1 MRVGRGERTV
11 YFDALVDDGEDA
23 VPSAPLCP
31 FCAASESTPLQPTE
45 QESPPSLAQADMVPF
60 RPPPFRRLVL
70 CDVGRVPQARE
81 PAYKSRVLGVV
92 IGSEAFQEVVGGV
105 SASDEDEVEVR
116 VDKEGE
122 QERAQFGAVDVERV
136 LDKGA
141 QSLVASFP
149 ARRVCEHLARRDTL
163 VHPAAS
169 SPSRGWSSSRPPGST
184 RSIPLCKVFQSDC
197 LALSV
202 GLGSAAVEVGL
213 ESEGG
218 LVVTAFRE
226 VVEDGAVVGVRVRP
240 ARRSTRLRSR
250 HAVAPTRPDEA
261 DEDELLLLS
270 LSLFALTH
278 APTTNAAMSGE
289 CLQQS
294 RL

>member
-1 MRVGRGERTV
+1 M
-11 YFDALVDDGEDA
+11 
-23 VPSAPLCP
+23 
-31 FCAASESTPLQPTE
+31 
-45 QESPPSLAQADMVPF
+45 
-60 RPPPFRRLVL
+60 
-70 CDVGRVPQARE
+70 
-81 PAYKSRVLGVV
+81 

-105 SASDEDEVEVR
+105 SAADEDEVEVR

-122 QERAQFGAVDVERV
+122 QEGAQFGAVDVERV
-136 LDKGA
+136 FDKGA

-169 SPSRGWSSSRPPGST
+169 SSSRGGWSSRRRCPGST

-197 LALSV
+197 LALSLGL

-226 VVEDGAVVGVRVRP
+226 VVEDGAVVGVRVRH
-240 ARRSTRLRSR
+240 ARRTRLRSR
-250 HAVAPTRPDEA
+250 HLARR
-261 DEDELLLLS
+261 
-270 LSLFALTH
+270 
-278 APTTNAAMSGE
+278 GG
-289 CLQQS
+289 
-294 RL
+294 